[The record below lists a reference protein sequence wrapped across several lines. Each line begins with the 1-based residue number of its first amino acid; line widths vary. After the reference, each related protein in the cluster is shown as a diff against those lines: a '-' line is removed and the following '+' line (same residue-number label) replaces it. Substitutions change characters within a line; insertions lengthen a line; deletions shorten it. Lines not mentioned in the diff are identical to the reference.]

1 MDWQIEYDTLR
12 REVRSYSEELAGKPH
27 AVVFTKMDLMGDLE
41 PPPVEASDAFATFAI
56 SAANR
61 EGLEELKA
69 GLWARLLEM
78 KKEERRR
85 AVEAPLP

>member
-1 MDWQIEYDTLR
+1 
-12 REVRSYSEELAGKPH
+12 
-27 AVVFTKMDLMGDLE
+27 MGDLE
-41 PPPVEASDAFATFAI
+41 PPPLEAREAFATFAI

-61 EGLEELKA
+61 DGLDDLKA